1 MDGILEKVDTGFA
14 KAFGD
19 SILSPICYF
28 FFNLPI
34 NYKVN
39 SANYRC
45 RINSYSLYCLI
56 KFHSK

>member
-28 FFNLPI
+28 FYLPI

-39 SANYRC
+39 SANCRC
-45 RINSYSLYCLI
+45 RINSYSLYCLF